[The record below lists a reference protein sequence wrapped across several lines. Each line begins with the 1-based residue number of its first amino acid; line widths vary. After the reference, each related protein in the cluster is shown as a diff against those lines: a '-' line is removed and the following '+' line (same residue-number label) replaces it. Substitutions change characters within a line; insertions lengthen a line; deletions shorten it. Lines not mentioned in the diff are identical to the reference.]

1 MLAAIIAIFAVV
13 ADQLSKYIVVQNIE
27 YLDKKDFIPNFMSFY
42 HTRNTGGG
50 WSMLDGGGWERV
62 LLILMSLAAMGLVI
76 FILVKFYKRSRL
88 LNISLS
94 MVLGGAIGNMID
106 RFRLEYVVDFLHAEF
121 MDFPTF
127 NIADCFIT
135 VGAALMII
143 YVIFVDPKIE
153 KRLKAEKEALEAAS
167 AGNIPESTDINDNTP
182 SEEAIEESSEEIPSE
197 NEGNN
202 G

>member
-1 MLAAIIAIFAVV
+1 
-13 ADQLSKYIVVQNIE
+13 
-27 YLDKKDFIPNFMSFY
+27 
-42 HTRNTGGG
+42 
-50 WSMLDGGGWERV
+50 MLDGGGWERV
-62 LLILMSLAAMGLVI
+62 LLLLMSLAAMGLVI

-94 MVLGGAIGNMID
+94 MVLGGAVGNMID
-106 RFRLEYVVDFLHAEF
+106 RFRLEYVVDFLHTEF

-135 VGAALMII
+135 IGAALMII
-143 YVIFVDPKIE
+143 YVLFVDPKIE
-153 KRLKAEKEALEAAS
+153 KRLKAEKEALEAA
-167 AGNIPESTDINDNTP
+167 GNIPESTEINDNPP
-182 SEEAIEESSEEIPSE
+182 SEGAVKDSSEEIPSE